1 MALMVLAAE
10 WCHSQ
15 GVRCSVITIDHDLRA
30 GSADETIF
38 VARQAEKLGLSHRVG
53 RWHERVDG
61 GNLQQKARVARY
73 RLIDEMREGADV
85 VLMAH
90 TLEDQAETVLMRLR
104 RPAGIDG
111 LAGIPQKR
119 RVFSQQGD
127 FWLLRPLLKSSGVRL
142 RAFLSDQAVDWVED
156 PSNSD
161 RKYER
166 VRMRQHLSELARQGI
181 TAQDLSNIAAKMAKS
196 KMQLDAQVH
205 QVAEMLTEE
214 YSGDLRLRLSAF
226 CGLPSLLQKRLF
238 SKALCWVSAN
248 PYPPRQAAR
257 DQALDL
263 LLLGKAQTLHGCLMF
278 LWKNCL
284 YITREA
290 QAIAAEPV
298 ALRPKMLWDKRWRL
312 TMSQTLASDAL
323 WVTALGPTEAAK
335 LRPHLDIDL
344 PFKAL
349 VAQPAIFDQT
359 GFLCAPALRPHS
371 GLQAQIWPRDF
382 IESLRPY

>member
-30 GSADETIF
+30 GSSDEATF
-38 VARQAEKLGLSHRVG
+38 VARQAEKLGVSHRTG
-53 RWHERVDG
+53 RWNERVDG
-61 GNLQQKARVARY
+61 GNLQKKARLARY
-73 RLIDEMREGADV
+73 RLIDEMRDGADV

-104 RPAGIDG
+104 RPAGVDG

-119 RVFSQQGD
+119 RVFSEQGD
-127 FWLLRPLLKSSGVRL
+127 FWLLRPLLKSSGVKL
-142 RAFLSDQAVDWVED
+142 RAFLNDQAVDWVED

-166 VRMRQHLSELARQGI
+166 VRMRQHLPELARQGI

-196 KMQLDAQVH
+196 KMQFDAQVH
-205 QVAEMLTEE
+205 QVAEMLAEE
-214 YSGDLRLRLSAF
+214 YRGDLRLRLSAF

-248 PYPPRQAAR
+248 PYQPRQAAR

-263 LLLGKAQTLHGCLMF
+263 LLLGKAQTLHGCMMF
-278 LWKNCL
+278 LWKNSL

-290 QAIAAEPV
+290 QAIAPKPV
-298 ALRPKMLWDKRWRL
+298 ALRPKTLWDKRWRL
-312 TMSQTLASDAL
+312 TMSQASPSAKL
-323 WVTALGPTEAAK
+323 WVAALGPTEAAK